1 MIAQKLIIAL
11 CFTLLNCFSLIG
23 QRMIPQG
30 MKIKLEKSE
39 YKVGDTISLSFET
52 NVKMDS
58 IVWVD
63 LDQFEII
70 DNPSANSSISTVN
83 GISSYRSTATY
94 KISPIK
100 PGKMKIIAPAIY
112 SAGSKISGEE
122 KYIEIT
128 GKELTPEE
136 LKKKEFK
143 KFVNSGK
150 PKGTKIFTIKDDMGY
165 VEISDGK
172 RWIYQRA
179 LTKAEI
185 KLLTEIELTNK

>member
-1 MIAQKLIIAL
+1 
-11 CFTLLNCFSLIG
+11 
-23 QRMIPQG
+23 MIPQG

-52 NVKMDS
+52 NVKVDS
-58 IVWVD
+58 IVRMD
-63 LDQFEII
+63 LNQFEII
-70 DNPSANSSISTVN
+70 DAPSTTSNISTVN
-83 GISSYRSTATY
+83 GLTSHRSTVTC

-112 SAGSKISGEE
+112 SAGLKISGEE

-128 GKELTPEE
+128 GKELTTEE

-143 KFVNSGK
+143 KFVKNPEK
-150 PKGTKIFTIKDDMGY
+150 PKGTKVFTIKDDMGY
-165 VEISDGK
+165 IETFDGT
-172 RWIYQRA
+172 RWMYQRA

-185 KLLTEIELTNK
+185 KLLKEIDLTNN